1 MRVLLTAT
9 RNYLLT
15 LLTPTVLAG
24 LVLTI
29 LAPLGTHN
37 FAFGGRALYWI
48 GLCLAGGLGAGLFDL
63 LNKKFGLTQ
72 NVGLTAFA
80 HSIFATIAVAAFI
93 FSIFEPSTI
102 FGALATLFYIWVIAI
117 VISGIGALMGARNAP
132 VPTANDARPALYDR
146 LTPKLRS
153 AEIYAIASE
162 DHYVRVYTSAGN
174 EMILMRLS
182 DAVKETAP
190 LPGLTPHRSWW
201 VAEAGVES
209 TKRKD
214 SKTILALKNGV
225 IAPVSRSG
233 AKAVKE
239 AGWI

>member
-1 MRVLLTAT
+1 MLKAT

-15 LLTPTVLAG
+15 LLTPTILAG

-37 FAFGGRALYWI
+37 FTFGGRALYWI
-48 GLCLAGGLGAGLFDL
+48 GLCLAGALGVGLFDL
-63 LNKKFGLTQ
+63 LNKKFSLTQ

-93 FSIFEPSTI
+93 FPIFKPSTL
-102 FGALATLFYIWVIAI
+102 FMALETLFYVWVIAI
-117 VISGIGALMGARNAP
+117 VISSVGALMPSRSAP
-132 VPTANDARPALYDR
+132 APTDINARPALYDR
-146 LTPKLRS
+146 LTPKLRN
-153 AEIYAIASE
+153 ADIYAITSE

-209 TKRKD
+209 AKRKD
-214 SKTILALKNGV
+214 SKTILTLKNGV
-225 IAPVSRSG
+225 TAPVSRSG

-239 AGWI
+239 AGWV